1 MNYLKTLIDLYKL
14 KRQTKLSVE
23 KIRALQNRKLRK
35 LLHYAWK
42 HSAYYRKTFERAGI
56 TEEQLDEL
64 PLSCFPTIN
73 KQELLEHFNE
83 LVTEPG
89 LSQEKIRMFD
99 ESEEIDRTPYNEKYH
114 IVHSSGSTGKPGY
127 FVYDDTAWNDMLL
140 GIIRAALWGM
150 SMPEIVKL
158 LLGRPRIIYI
168 AATDGRY
175 GGAMAVG
182 DGIDGVGAS
191 QMYLDINAPLEEWT
205 KKLQEFQPDI
215 VIGYPSAIKI
225 MAELVEKGNVTAAV
239 KRVIS
244 CGEPLGASLR
254 NYLEEILG
262 TTVVN
267 FYGASE
273 SLALGV
279 ETDPEEGMLL
289 FDDLNFIEIENGQ
302 MYLTCLYNF
311 TQPLIRYHL
320 TDSLTLQAAGEED
333 IFPYTRAVGLLGRD
347 EDIFWFEDGNGNKEF
362 LHPLAIEGF
371 CIEGLKDYQFRQTAK
386 DVFEMY
392 AETAENASQS
402 YIREEMLHQMQ
413 QILMN
418 KGLEYVQFYVN
429 FVDEILPNSKTG
441 KKSLILRNDFESMQL
456 QGKEAKAYEET
467 CAVAG

>member
-1 MNYLKTLIDLYKL
+1 MNYFKTLMDLYKL
-14 KRQTKLSVE
+14 KRQTKLSAE
-23 KIRALQNRKLRK
+23 KMRNLQNRKLRK
-35 LLHYAWK
+35 LLHYAWE
-42 HSAYYRKTFERAGI
+42 HSAYYRRTFEWAGI

-64 PLSCFPTIN
+64 PLSCFPTLN
-73 KQELLEHFNE
+73 KQGLLEYFNE

-89 LSQEKIRMFD
+89 LTQREIRMFD
-99 ESEEIDRTPYNEKYH
+99 ELEKIDRTPYNGKYH

-127 FVYDDTAWNDMLL
+127 FVYDDRAWNDMLL

-158 LLGRPRIIYI
+158 LIGRPRIVYI

-175 GGAMAVG
+175 GGAMAAG

-191 QMYLDINAPLEEWT
+191 KMYLDINAPLKEWME
-205 KKLQEFQPDI
+205 KLQEFQPNI

-225 MAELVEKGNVTAAV
+225 MAELVEKGNVTVDV

-254 NYLEEILG
+254 NYLEEMFQ

-267 FYGASE
+267 IYGASE

-279 ETDPEEGMLL
+279 ETDTEEGMLL
-289 FDDLNFIEIENGQ
+289 FDDLNLIEIENGQ
-302 MYLTCLYNF
+302 MYLTCLYNY

-320 TDSLTLQAAGEED
+320 TDSLTLKAPGEED
-333 IFPYTRAVGLLGRD
+333 IFPYTKAVGLLGRD
-347 EDIFWFEDGNGNKEF
+347 EDIFWFEDGKGNKEF

-371 CIEGLKDYQFRQTAK
+371 CLEGLKDYQFRQTAK
-386 DVFEMY
+386 DAFEMY

-402 YIREEMLHQMQ
+402 VIQEEMLHQMQ
-413 QILMN
+413 RILVN
-418 KGLEYVQFYVN
+418 KGLGYVQFYVV
-429 FVDEILPNSKTG
+429 FVDEILPNPKTG
-441 KKSLILRNDFESMQL
+441 KKSLILHKDLEL
-456 QGKEAKAYEET
+456 P
-467 CAVAG
+467 